1 MLKRALDVIGALI
14 GIAITCPI
22 LAIAGLAIMI
32 EDQGP
37 IFFRQTRVG
46 KNGKGFRIIKIRTMK
61 VGAESELNQV
71 LPLSRIQGPA
81 YKIPDDPRITR
92 VGKILRRWSLDE
104 LPQFINILRGEMSLV
119 GPRPEQP
126 WVVAQYS
133 EEQRKRL
140 AVKPGLTGPMQINGR
155 GLLGNDE
162 RILLELDYVEHHSI
176 SGDLVILYRTIP
188 EVISGKGAF

>member
-46 KNGKGFRIIKIRTMK
+46 KNGKGFRILKIRTMK

-176 SGDLVILYRTIP
+176 SRDLVILYRTIP